1 MRPIKILSI
10 LTITILAI
18 ATSSCKQASTE
29 TGNSL
34 SSYEHK
40 QNESFMLVKNNS
52 GEFCRAP
59 VENFSLVSSELLKPD
74 KEAKKSPE
82 VKMAEQEIAQLDRNE
97 VSICDQ
103 DTISAVKQV
112 TTGESLVAIAPAAV
126 GIGILTFGMVYGIC
140 QFGTL
145 TTASKTEDSNTADS
159 IRYVG
164 NLMCLFL
171 GGSLGGAPIM
181 L

>member
-29 TGNSL
+29 TDNSL

-82 VKMAEQEIAQLDRNE
+82 VKMSEQEIAQLDRNE

-126 GIGILTFGMVYGIC
+126 GIGIATLGVVYGIC
-140 QFGTL
+140 QGGALF
-145 TTASKTEDSNTADS
+145 TASKVNDDSLADGIS
-159 IRYVG
+159 TVG
-164 NLMCLFL
+164 NVLCFLMGVGF
-171 GGSLGGAPIM
+171 SIDAM
-181 L
+181 Q